1 MDNQVVYLFLIFIFV
16 ITMAGGWIP
25 TLKPWS
31 QKTFRMLISF
41 CAGILLGAVF
51 FHMVPE
57 ISPILGRKMG
67 FPIMLGFLGIYVM
80 EKFIMVHPCEEGA
93 CDYHKIGVAAYVGIG
108 FHSILDGVAIGAG
121 NMLNISMVILLAVTI
136 HKFPAALALSSI
148 LVKGGEYSR
157 KKILTS
163 MFIFALATPIG
174 ALISMN
180 VLGNLDNTDIIGFA
194 LGISAGTFLY
204 ISIGDL
210 LPTVHEEDEKK
221 NLNLVLLFVGIMV
234 MFLSTG
240 LEG

>member
-25 TLKPWS
+25 THKPWS

-41 CAGILLGAVF
+41 CAGVLLGAVF

-157 KKILTS
+157 KKILVS

-174 ALISMN
+174 ALVSMN
-180 VLGNLDNTDIIGFA
+180 VMGQLDNHDIIGFA

-210 LPTVHEEDEKK
+210 LPTVHEEDENK
-221 NLNLVLLFVGIMV
+221 NMNLVLLFVGILV
-234 MFLSTG
+234 MFLSTAM
-240 LEG
+240 EG